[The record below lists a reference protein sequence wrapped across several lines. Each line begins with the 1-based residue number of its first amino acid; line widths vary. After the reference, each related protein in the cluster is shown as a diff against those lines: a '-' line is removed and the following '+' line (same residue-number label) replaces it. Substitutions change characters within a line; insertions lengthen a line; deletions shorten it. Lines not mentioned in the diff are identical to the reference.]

1 MSASEPSPS
10 VSRPL
15 VGIGFKLA
23 SAFSFSCMGASVKLA
38 GTISGPVH
46 FPVGEIVF
54 ARSFFALLPLFVWLA
69 ATGALGSAFVTN
81 NRLGHIRRGLVGS
94 LGMGFGFAGLAY
106 LPLPDAT
113 AISFAAPLFCV
124 VLASLLLGEVVKL
137 YRWSA
142 VLIGFVGVITMLWP
156 HLSAEALSLAGA
168 SERARGAAF
177 ALAGALFAAFAMI
190 EVRRLTWSETTGA
203 IVLHFSL
210 LTTFLGVLSL
220 LGGAFDP
227 GWAWVTPDGK
237 QTICLVLT
245 GIMGGFGQIFL
256 TQSYRCAPPSLV
268 APFDYT
274 GMIFAIL
281 WGYMLFGDWPAPL
294 VLIGAGIVCAAG
306 IFVILREHA
315 LNINRARPSEASPN
329 RPL

>member
-1 MSASEPSPS
+1 MPDISPAPPP
-10 VSRPL
+10 RPL
-15 VGIGFKLA
+15 VGIAFKLA

-38 GTISGPVH
+38 STISGPTV

-54 ARSFFALLPLFVWLA
+54 ARSFFALLPLFAWLA
-69 ATGALGSAFVTN
+69 ATGALGTAFVTN
-81 NRLGHIRRGLVGS
+81 NRIGHIRRGIVGS
-94 LGMGFGFAGLAY
+94 LGMCFGFAGLSY

-113 AISFAAPLFCV
+113 AISFAAPLFSV
-124 VLASLLLGEVVKL
+124 VLAALLLGEVVKL
-137 YRWSA
+137 FRWSA
-142 VLIGFVGVITMLWP
+142 VLFGFVGVIVMLWP
-156 HLSAEALSLAGA
+156 HLSAEALSTAGA
-168 SERARGAAF
+168 ELRAQGASF

-220 LGGAFDP
+220 LAGAFNP
-227 GWAWVTPDGK
+227 AWAWITPDAK
-237 QTICLVLT
+237 QGFLLVLT

-256 TQSYRCAPPSLV
+256 TESYRRAPASLV

-274 GMIFAIL
+274 AMIFAIL
-281 WGYMLFGDWPAPL
+281 WGYLLFGDWPEPL
-294 VLIGAGIVCAAG
+294 VLIGAGIVAASG
-306 IFVILREHA
+306 IFVILRERA
-315 LNINRARPSEASPN
+315 LNIDRSRPSGAAPN